1 MMSSVDAAP
10 RQFQRWTGHPSNF
23 DKCARCQLP
32 RSVHGADWSCPSA
45 LPRRVPAVLLAAG
58 VLFMITGIVV
68 RVFAGSAGQATLLA
82 DVFMAGVVL
91 AVAGFVT
98 GGRR

>member
-1 MMSSVDAAP
+1 MSSIHAAP
-10 RQFQRWTGHPSNF
+10 RQFQRWTAQPSNI

-45 LPRRVPAVLLAAG
+45 LPRRVPSALLAAG
-58 VLFMITGIVV
+58 VVLIVAGIVI
-68 RVFAGSAGQATLLA
+68 RVFTGSAGQATLLA
-82 DVFMAGVVL
+82 DVFMVGVVL
-91 AVAGFVT
+91 AVTGFVT